1 MSHKLHDVFPTL
13 KVYVPAVLTGK
24 HLKDSIIGLESLDKE
39 SLALTARVAGNAND
53 LLGHFGSSVVTLAEL
68 PALFAPLQK
77 SLTDLLEHVQVDY
90 QALTVRGTDTMSE
103 ETVRWQLPDGTPE
116 LHHGY
121 NVCDHYF
128 RFVRVKDMQAREWL
142 GTLAFVSLA
151 VVEDLPHTLLNWD
164 EEISL
169 LAALTEMF
177 SWILPEGMEAESNLQ
192 SGELPVSSETRLPL
206 WQSEAGNVGRT
217 VSIAYYRL
225 LIGHHIWQHINIFA
239 RECFEHSADEFAK
252 GNDEEGTRW
261 LWKATRL
268 FRGTT
273 ASMWYASI
281 FPLQTYQAELRPTMV
296 ETDSIDAQQQH
307 LTYNLLKQGIKQFK
321 LTMEERVATNQP
333 LQSEQA
339 YTVLKQFHE
348 YYVQDMEQHILVAA
362 SKVGLDASLAQK
374 IWQSKLPANT
384 RTKNAMDLLRDM
396 AGIRRKDWQKVLSI
410 AVAQPEVESA

>member
-24 HLKDSIIGLESLDKE
+24 RLKDSIIGLESLDKE
-39 SLALTARVAGNAND
+39 TLALVANVASQASS
-53 LLGHFGSSVVTLAEL
+53 LLEHFGSNVVTSGEL
-68 PALFAPLQK
+68 PGLFAPVQQSLYELLQ
-77 SLTDLLEHVQVDY
+77 HVHADY
-90 QALTVRGTDTMSE
+90 QALTLRATDAMSE

-116 LHHGY
+116 LHNGY

-142 GTLAFVSLA
+142 GTLVFVSLA

-177 SWILPEGMEAESNLQ
+177 SWILPEGMEVESNSQ
-192 SGELPVSSETRLPL
+192 SGKKPLVAEAKLPL
-206 WQSEAGNVGRT
+206 WQSEAENVGRT
-217 VSIAYYRL
+217 ISIAYYRL
-225 LIGHHIWQHINIFA
+225 LIGHHIWQHFNIFA

-252 GNDEEGTRW
+252 GNDQQGTQW

-296 ETDSIDAQQQH
+296 ETESIDAQQQH
-307 LTYNLLKQGIKQFK
+307 LTYNLLKQAIKQFK
-321 LTMEERVATNQP
+321 ITLEERVATNQP

-384 RTKNAMDLLRDM
+384 RAKNAMDLLRDM
-396 AGIRRKDWQKVLSI
+396 AGLRRKDWQKVLSI
-410 AVAQPEVESA
+410 PVAQAEQA

>member
-24 HLKDSIIGLESLDKE
+24 RLKDSIIGLESLDKE
-39 SLALTARVAGNAND
+39 TLAFVANVANQANSLLE
-53 LLGHFGSSVVTLAEL
+53 HFGSNVVTSGEL
-68 PALFAPLQK
+68 PSLFFPLQQ
-77 SLTDLLEHVQVDY
+77 SLYELLQHVHADY
-90 QALTVRGTDTMSE
+90 QALTLRATDVMSE

-116 LHHGY
+116 LHNGY

-177 SWILPEGMEAESNLQ
+177 SWILPEGMEVESNSQ
-192 SGELPVSSETRLPL
+192 SGKKPLVAEVKLPL
-206 WQSEAGNVGRT
+206 WQSEAENVGRT
-217 VSIAYYRL
+217 ISIAYYRL
-225 LIGHHIWQHINIFA
+225 LIGHHIWQHFNIFA

-252 GNDEEGTRW
+252 GNDQQGTQW

-307 LTYNLLKQGIKQFK
+307 LTYNLLKQAIKQFK
-321 LTMEERVATNQP
+321 ATLEERVATNQP

-384 RTKNAMDLLRDM
+384 RAKNAMDLLRDM
-396 AGIRRKDWQKVLSI
+396 AGLRRKDWQKVLSI
-410 AVAQPEVESA
+410 PVAQAEQA

>member
-1 MSHKLHDVFPTL
+1 MSHKLRDVFPTL
-13 KVYVPAVLTGK
+13 KVYVPGVLTGK
-24 HLKDSIIGLESLDKE
+24 RLKDSIAGLDTLDKE
-39 SLALTARVAGNAND
+39 TLALVAKVAGSANH
-53 LLGHFGSSVVTLAEL
+53 LLSHFGSNVVTLVEL
-68 PALFAPLQK
+68 PALFLPLQR
-77 SLTDLLEHVQVDY
+77 SLSDLLHHVQADY
-90 QALTVRGTDTMSE
+90 QALTIRATDAMSE
-103 ETVRWQLPDGTPE
+103 ETVRWQLPEGAPE
-116 LHHGY
+116 LHNGY

-169 LAALTEMF
+169 LAAVAEMF
-177 SWILPEGMEAESNLQ
+177 AWILPEGMEAESSLQ
-192 SGELPVSSETRLPL
+192 SGELHVSSEIRLPL
-206 WQSEAGNVGRT
+206 WQSEAENVGRT
-217 VSIAYYRL
+217 VSISYYRL

-273 ASMWYASI
+273 SSMWYASI

-321 LTMEERVATNQP
+321 LTMEERVAANQP
-333 LQSEQA
+333 LQSEQT
-339 YTVLKQFHE
+339 YTMLKQFHE

-362 SKVGLDASLAQK
+362 SKVGLDSSLAQK

-384 RTKNAMDLLRDM
+384 RVKNAMDLLRDM
-396 AGIRRKDWQKVLSI
+396 AIIRRKDWQKVLSI
-410 AVAQPEVESA
+410 PVVPLEAEQS

>member
-13 KVYVPAVLTGK
+13 KVYVPAVLPGK
-24 HLKDSIIGLESLDKE
+24 RLKDSIVGLDTLDKE
-39 SLALTARVAGNAND
+39 TLLQVSRVAGDAGQ
-53 LLGHFGSSVVTLAEL
+53 LLGHFGANVVTLVEL
-68 PALFAPLQK
+68 PALFAPLQR
-77 SLTDLLEHVQVDY
+77 SLSDLLESVQADY
-90 QALTVRGTDTMSE
+90 QALTVRGTEALSE
-103 ETVRWQLPDGTPE
+103 ETVRWQLPEGTPE

-128 RFVRVKDMQAREWL
+128 RFVRVKDMKAREWL

-164 EEISL
+164 EEIAL
-169 LAALTEMF
+169 LASLTEMF
-177 SWILPEGMEAESNLQ
+177 SWILPEGMEAESSLQ
-192 SGELPVSSETRLPL
+192 SGKPPISSETSLPL
-206 WQSEAGNVGRT
+206 WQSEAKNVGRT
-217 VSIAYYRL
+217 ISIAYYRL

-239 RECFEHSADEFAK
+239 RECFEHSADEFAQ

-321 LTMEERVATNQP
+321 LTMEERAASNKP
-333 LQSEQA
+333 LHSEQT

-348 YYVQDMEQHILVAA
+348 YYVQDMEQHILVAS

-374 IWQSKLPANT
+374 VWQSKLPANT

-410 AVAQPEVESA
+410 AVAQPEMEGA